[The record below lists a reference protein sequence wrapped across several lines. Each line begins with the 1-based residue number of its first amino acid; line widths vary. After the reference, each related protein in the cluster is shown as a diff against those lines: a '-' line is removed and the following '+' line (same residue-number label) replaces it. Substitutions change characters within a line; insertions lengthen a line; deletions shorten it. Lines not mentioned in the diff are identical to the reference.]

1 MYLLAAISIGLLG
14 SAHCAGMCGP
24 ILITVNQGRTKV
36 LNEVLHH
43 SGRLL
48 TYALF
53 GAVAGALG
61 NTFSIMGWQQ
71 SFSIAIGILMVLS
84 VLIIPLS
91 KRFKAIEGTLSRVP
105 IKFTGW
111 IHRAGFGKN
120 QLRFLTGVG
129 NGLLPCGL
137 VYLAVAGA
145 ANTFTPW
152 DGALFM
158 FAFGAGTLPT
168 LFLVTAFGSKLSLSL
183 RNKLRKLIP
192 ITVFVMG
199 CLLIVRG
206 MNLGIPYVSPESKE
220 EIGQVVECK

>member
-1 MYLLAAISIGLLG
+1 MLG
-14 SAHCAGMCGP
+14 SLHCAGMCGP
-24 ILITVNQGRTKV
+24 ILITVNQGRTKP
-36 LNEVLHH
+36 LSEVLHH

-71 SFSIAIGILMVLS
+71 SFSIAIGVLMVLS

-91 KRFKAIEGTLSRVP
+91 KRFNAIEGELSRVA

-158 FAFGAGTLPT
+158 LAFGAGTLPM
-168 LFLVTAFGSKLSLSL
+168 LLVLTAFGSKLSLSL

-206 MNLGIPYVSPESKE
+206 MNLGIPYLSPQMV
-220 EIGQVVECK
+220 GQDSEVVECR

>member
-1 MYLLAAISIGLLG
+1 MYLVAAISIGLLG

-24 ILITVNQGRTKV
+24 ILLTVNQGQKKP
-36 LNEVLHH
+36 LNDVLHH

-71 SFSIAIGILMVLS
+71 DFSITVGLLMVLS
-84 VLIIPLS
+84 VLLIPLS
-91 KRFKAIEGTLSRVP
+91 RRFKAIESVLSRVA

-120 QLRFLTGVG
+120 QLRFLTGVA

-158 FAFGAGTLPT
+158 LAFGAGTLPT
-168 LFLVTAFGSKLSLSL
+168 LLIVSAFGQKLNLSL
-183 RNKLRKLIP
+183 RNRLRKLIP

-206 MNLGIPYVSPESKE
+206 MNLGIPYVSPQQQADTE
-220 EIGQVVECK
+220 EVADCG

>member
-1 MYLLAAISIGLLG
+1 MLG
-14 SAHCAGMCGP
+14 SLHCAGMCGP
-24 ILITVNQGRTKV
+24 ILITVNQGRTKP

-61 NTFSIMGWQQ
+61 NTFSIVGWQQ

-91 KRFKAIEGTLSRVP
+91 KRFNAIEGKLSRVA

-158 FAFGAGTLPT
+158 LAFGAGTLPM
-168 LFLVTAFGSKLSLSL
+168 LLVLTAFGSKLSLCL

-206 MNLGIPYVSPESKE
+206 MNLGIPYLSPQMV
-220 EIGQVVECK
+220 GQDREVVECR